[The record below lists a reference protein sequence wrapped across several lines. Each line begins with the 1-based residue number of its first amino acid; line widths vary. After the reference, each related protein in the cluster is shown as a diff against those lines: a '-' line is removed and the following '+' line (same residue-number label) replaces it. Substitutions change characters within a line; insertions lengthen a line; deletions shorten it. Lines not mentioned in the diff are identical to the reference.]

1 MVLCLRGGGK
11 RGRGSSAGPSKD
23 VKDLEELNM
32 LIACQPKINEDDSPQ
47 VRATLSL
54 VLGSVLAWLETVDIP
69 TLEIMEQDNMLERP
83 RTGNLDHHYFL
94 CGSLHR
100 DEEY

>member
-32 LIACQPKINEDDSPQ
+32 MIACHPKVNEDDSPQ
-47 VRATLSL
+47 VKVALSL
-54 VLGSVLAWLETVDIP
+54 VRGSVLAWLETLDIP
-69 TLEIMEQDNMLERP
+69 
-83 RTGNLDHHYFL
+83 
-94 CGSLHR
+94 S
-100 DEEY
+100 